1 MSSAGNGDRLGRPGT
16 PVVVTGGASGI
27 GRATCLA
34 LAEVGR
40 AVAPWDLNGA
50 GAKAV
55 ADECAAEFGVTAC
68 AHEVDVRHPD
78 AIEAGVEP
86 TIAALGAVGG
96 LVHAAGIPM
105 APGAHPLDAT
115 GFDTVLQ
122 VNLRAE
128 ATLVRA
134 FLPAL
139 RDSQPGS
146 AVVGIASIEGLIGH
160 GAIPAYTASKHG
172 VIGLTRSLAH
182 ALGSERIRVNA
193 VCPGFIETPMFLPAL
208 SAPGAREAY
217 LSKIPMQRL
226 GLPHDVARLVRFL
239 LSDEAEYIHGS
250 AVVVDGGVT
259 ASGGQEFA
267 GGL

>member
-1 MSSAGNGDRLGRPGT
+1 MANDELLGRPAT

-27 GRATCLA
+27 GREACRA

-40 AVAPWDLNGA
+40 PVAAWDLNGA
-50 GAKAV
+50 GAKETA
-55 ADECAAEFGVTAC
+55 AECADRFGVTTTSL
-68 AHEVDVRHPD
+68 EIDVRDPG
-78 AIEAGVEP
+78 AMAAGVGP
-86 TIAALGAVGG
+86 TLEALGAVGG
-96 LVHAAGIPM
+96 LVHAAGVPM
-105 APGAHPLDAT
+105 APADHPLDAA

-128 ATLVRA
+128 ATLVQV

-139 RDSQPGS
+139 RDAQPGS

-182 ALGSERIRVNA
+182 ALGREGIRVNA
-193 VCPGFIETPMFLPAL
+193 VCPGYIETPMFLPAV
-208 SAPGAREAY
+208 SIPGARESY
-217 LSKIPMQRL
+217 ESKIPMGRL
-226 GLPHDVARLVRFL
+226 GVPQDVARLVRFL
-239 LSDEAEYIHGS
+239 LSDEAGYVHGA

-259 ASGGQEFA
+259 AAGGQEFA

>member
-1 MSSAGNGDRLGRPGT
+1 MSDRLGRPGT

-27 GRATCLA
+27 GRETCRA

-40 AVAPWDLNGA
+40 AVAVWDLNGA

-55 ADECAAEFGVTAC
+55 ADECAAEYDVTTC
-68 AHEVDVRHPD
+68 ALEIDVRDTD
-78 AIEAGVEP
+78 AINAGVEP
-86 TIAALGAVGG
+86 TLAALGAVGG

-105 APGAHPLDAT
+105 APADHPLDAT

-139 RDSQPGS
+139 RDAQPGS

-172 VIGLTRSLAH
+172 VIGLTRALAH
-182 ALGSERIRVNA
+182 ALGPERIRVNA
-193 VCPGFIETPMFLPAL
+193 VCPGYIETPMFLPAV
-208 SAPGAREAY
+208 SMPGAREAY
-217 LSKIPMQRL
+217 ESKIPLGRL
-226 GLPHDVARLVRFL
+226 GLPQDVARLVRYL
-239 LSDEAEYIHGS
+239 LSDEAEYVHGS

-259 ASGGQEFA
+259 AAGGQEFA

>member
-1 MSSAGNGDRLGRPGT
+1 MGDLLGQPGT

-27 GRATCLA
+27 GRATCRA

-40 AVAPWDLNGA
+40 PVAVWDLNGA
-50 GAKAV
+50 GATTV
-55 ADECAAEFGVTAC
+55 AGECADDFGVATTSL
-68 AHEVDVRHPD
+68 EIDVRD
-78 AIEAGVEP
+78 EAAIGGGVGP
-86 TIAALGAVGG
+86 TLAALGRVGG

-105 APGAHPLDAT
+105 APAEHPLEAA

-122 VNLRAE
+122 VNLRAQ

-139 RDSQPGS
+139 REAQPGS
-146 AVVGIASIEGLIGH
+146 AIVGIASIEGLIGH

-172 VIGLTRSLAH
+172 VIGLTRALAH
-182 ALGSERIRVNA
+182 ALGPERIRVNA
-193 VCPGFIETPMFLPAL
+193 VCPGYIETPMFTPAI
-208 SAPGAREAY
+208 SMPGAREAY

-226 GLPHDVARLVRFL
+226 GEPEDVARLVRFL
-239 LSDEAEYIHGS
+239 LSDEAGYVHGS

-259 ASGGQEFA
+259 AAGGQEFA

>member
-1 MSSAGNGDRLGRPGT
+1 MTTSGERLGRPGT

-27 GRATCLA
+27 GREVCRT

-40 AVAPWDLNGA
+40 PVAPWDLNGA

-55 ADECAAEFGVTAC
+55 ADECAAEFGVRTAFF
-68 AHEVDVRHPD
+68 EVDVRDPD
-78 AIEAGVEP
+78 AINAGVQP
-86 TIAALGAVGG
+86 MIDALGGVGG
-96 LVHAAGIPM
+96 LVHAAGISM
-105 APGAHPLDAT
+105 APAAHALDAS

-128 ATLVRA
+128 ATLVHA
-134 FLPAL
+134 FLAAL
-139 RDSQPGS
+139 RDAQPGS
-146 AVVGIASIEGLIGH
+146 AIVGIASIEGLIGH

-182 ALGSERIRVNA
+182 ALGPERIRVNA
-193 VCPGFIETPMFLPAL
+193 VCPGFIETPMFAPAI
-208 SAPGAREAY
+208 SMPGAREAY
-217 LSKIPMQRL
+217 LAKIPMQRL
-226 GLPHDVARLVRFL
+226 GVPQDVARLVRFL
-239 LSDEAEYIHGS
+239 LSDEAEYVHGS

-259 ASGGQEFA
+259 AAGGQEFA